1 MKKTA
6 ILINVA
12 RAALIDEEALYS
24 ALREKRIGGAALD
37 VWYKYPSASGP
48 TRPSSCPFHELDNV
62 LLTPHIAGW
71 TDGMLEARSA
81 LMAENIGLVAKGL
94 SPRNVIPI

>member
-1 MKKTA
+1 
-6 ILINVA
+6 
-12 RAALIDEEALYS
+12 
-24 ALREKRIGGAALD
+24 
-37 VWYKYPSASGP
+37 
-48 TRPSSCPFHELDNV
+48 